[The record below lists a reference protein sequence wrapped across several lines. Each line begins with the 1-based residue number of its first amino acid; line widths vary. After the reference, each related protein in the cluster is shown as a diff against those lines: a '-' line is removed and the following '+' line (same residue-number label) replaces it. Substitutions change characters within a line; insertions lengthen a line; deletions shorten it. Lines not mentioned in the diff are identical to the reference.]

1 MRRFL
6 YTEKNCSFSDLLNF
20 LFAFFVFSLNKI
32 KQILYHCFC
41 KAFSKNLPRNVLL
54 LFLFSHLFFTE
65 VNTPKPDNTS
75 QYNVL
80 NSTGFQDH
88 FTQIICIMV
97 QIIVHLVS
105 FMHPTPDLALKFPK
119 KSISWMVI
127 INKKKQKPIYSHNQK
142 KY

>member
-80 NSTGFQDH
+80 NSTGFQDL
-88 FTQIICIMV
+88 
-97 QIIVHLVS
+97 VHTNNLHYGTNYS
-105 FMHPTPDLALKFPK
+105 SRQFYASYSRFRIKISKEIDLLDG
-119 KSISWMVI
+119 
-127 INKKKQKPIYSHNQK
+127 Y
-142 KY
+142 Y